1 MVGCMEVLYDALVE
15 GWRDDYSVL
24 VENHAILYVQGITNW
39 PELSDF
45 ALLECTILKTAFDE
59 VQKFGRRW
67 VGGRLMC
74 DCVVGQYVDLFDV
87 TLHCC
92 HES

>member
-1 MVGCMEVLYDALVE
+1 MEVLYDALAE
-15 GWRDDYSVL
+15 GLRDDYSIL
-24 VENHAILYVQGITNW
+24 VKNYAILYVQGITTW
-39 PELSDF
+39 SELSEF

-59 VQKFGRRW
+59 VQKFRYRW

-74 DCVVGQYVDLFDV
+74 DCVVGQHVDLFDIM
-87 TLHCC
+87 LDCC